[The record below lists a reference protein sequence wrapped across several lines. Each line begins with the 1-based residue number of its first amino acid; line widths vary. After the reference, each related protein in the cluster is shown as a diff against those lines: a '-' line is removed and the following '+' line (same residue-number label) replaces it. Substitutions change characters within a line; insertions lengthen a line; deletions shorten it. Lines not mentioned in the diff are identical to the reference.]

1 MMDEPTQIPMKF
13 FKTVVWNDGKELKS
27 ASFILSQEDIINNDS
42 SLGIKG
48 GFDPDRFEV
57 YQVPQ
62 KEVERLTDLHFGN
75 IGDITE
81 QPMRLTAENDYA
93 PKLN

>member
-1 MMDEPTQIPMKF
+1 MTELEMIERAKMYMDKLANGVNPIDDTLAPE
-13 FKTVVWNDGKELKS
+13 
-27 ASFILSQEDIINNDS
+27 EDIINNDS

-93 PKLN
+93 PKLA